1 VNAKLSQIL
10 AGGFGIWDVIAI
22 LGLVTFSS
30 RFIIQWIVSELR
42 KESVI
47 PVSFWYL
54 SIVGSLLMLSYAIHI
69 ADRWIILSYLFN
81 CLIYFRN
88 LYFIY
93 MKKQEVNP
101 EELTTR

>member
-1 VNAKLSQIL
+1 MNAKLSHIL
-10 AGGFGIWDVIAI
+10 SGGFGVWDAVAV

-54 SIVGSLLMLSYAIHI
+54 SIVGSLLMLAYAIHI

-88 LYFIY
+88 LYFIFTQ
-93 MKKQEVNP
+93 KQDVKAGE
-101 EELTTR
+101 